1 MKRLLNLLITLSL
14 IYTTN
19 TVALDATQLDQLQNA
34 VIEMCRGGTIGGD
47 SSKIKV
53 TAAAQGKII
62 VIKNL
67 MEGKGDAKVAVTNEQ
82 WEGIKALANPEGYSK
97 CVESTLSILVP
108 ALSVTSNQNSPRTS
122 VIGNTTGNNSP
133 VIGTVEGDTN
143 IGNDPPK

>member
-14 IYTTN
+14 IYSTN
-19 TVALDATQLDQLQNA
+19 AAALDATQLHKLQNA
-34 VIEMCRGGTIGGD
+34 VIEMCRGGTVEGN
-47 SSKIKV
+47 SSKINV
-53 TAAAQGKII
+53 TASAQGKII

-108 ALSVTSNQNSPRTS
+108 ALSVTSNQSNPKIY
-122 VIGNTTGNNSP
+122 VYGDTTGNNSP
-133 VIGTVEGDTN
+133 VIGTVGRDAN
-143 IGNDPPK
+143 IGNASP